1 FNMVNYKKENFVI
14 TISRTYGSG
23 GREIG
28 HKLAKKLDL
37 PFYDKELLQMVSKE
51 FNYSEEYLKN
61 ADEKPT
67 NSFLYSL
74 SVAANSNFHFN
85 YDTMPINDQL
95 FIAQAKLIKRLV
107 NKSSCIIVGRCANS
121 ILADHPN
128 ILSAIIYAPLEK
140 RIESIKEYDPNLKSE
155 NEIKNLIKKNDKQRR
170 EYHKYYA
177 NNDWMVME
185 NYHICLDSSKIGI
198 DGCIDVLK
206 QSAKTKHFI

>member
-1 FNMVNYKKENFVI
+1 MVNYKKENFVI

-28 HKLAKKLDL
+28 HKLAKKLGL

-61 ADEKPT
+61 ADEKPI

-74 SVAANSNFHFN
+74 SVAANSNLQFN
-85 YDTMPINDQL
+85 YDTMPINDKL

-121 ILADHPN
+121 ILANHTN
-128 ILSAIIYAPLEK
+128 LLNVIIYAPLEK
-140 RIESIKEYDPNLKSE
+140 RIEYIKEYDPNLKNE

-185 NYHICLDSSKIGI
+185 NYHVCLNSGAIGI
-198 DGCIDVLK
+198 NSCVSVIE
-206 QSAKTKHFI
+206 QCAKTKKFI